1 MRDFY
6 KEYNEKE
13 VTTMGI
19 KGLKVVGLLVTVL
32 GAGLSVVSS
41 VIGDKK
47 LDHTISEKVAKEVAK
62 TIGK

>member
-19 KGLKVVGLLVTVL
+19 KGLKVVGLLVTVI

-41 VIGDKK
+41 IVADKK
-47 LDHTISEKVAKEVAK
+47 LDHTISEKVAKAVAK
-62 TIGK
+62 TVGK